1 MKAIGLIA
9 SSNGLGHLR
18 RIINLAIGFQ
28 DLGYR
33 TEILAQSIQISR
45 IQSELKSLNR
55 SLNFTPI
62 EIYGIEGPAW
72 FKSGCNLSQPP
83 KKIIDKID
91 KLDFIVSDN
100 SLWALRYCKKVY
112 LFGHFNWIDY
122 WTLGGFSNFS
132 PTVKKV
138 FEEELNL
145 FEKIRISFQFDI
157 FSLNSNRL
165 SNVNVKKINLMR
177 YDSDFHMPISTNRQ
191 PIIWKAV
198 GTTGL
203 NSNRDFK
210 FLEKSK
216 LKIIEKETYKLTFS
230 KYKPTLV
237 IGRPGLG
244 TIRDCLAA
252 GVPFFPIWDKA
263 DVELNSNV
271 NHLHMLGLLPFK
283 DAECSTYN
291 FEDAI
296 NLAYA
301 GQLDKF
307 WTEIWLKISEST
319 YTICEQ
325 MVALINKN

>member
-1 MKAIGLIA
+1 MNAIGLIA

-28 DLGYR
+28 DLGLR
-33 TEILAQSIQISR
+33 TEIFAQSIQIDK
-45 IQSELKSLNR
+45 IKSELKLLNK

-72 FKSGCNLSQPP
+72 LKSGCNLSQPP
-83 KKIIDKID
+83 KKVIEKIE
-91 KLDFIVSDN
+91 KLDFIISDN
-100 SLWALRYCKKVY
+100 SLWALKYCKRFY

-122 WTLGGFSNFS
+122 WTLGGISKFS
-132 PTVKKV
+132 PKVKKV

-145 FEKIRISFQFDI
+145 FEKIRMSFQFNV
-157 FSLNSNRL
+157 FHLNSNRL
-165 SNVNVKKINLMR
+165 SNINVKKINLMR
-177 YDSDFHMPISTNRQ
+177 YNSDVHMPISTNRQ
-191 PIIWKAV
+191 PVIWKAV

-203 NSNRDFK
+203 NSERDFE
-210 FLEKSK
+210 FLEKPK
-216 LKIIEKETYKLTFS
+216 IKIIEKETYKLTFS
-230 KYKPTLV
+230 KNKPTLV

-271 NHLHMLGLLPFK
+271 KHLQMLGLLPFK
-283 DAECSTYN
+283 DTVYSTN
-291 FEDAI
+291 NLNEAI
-296 NLAYA
+296 NLACT

-307 WTEIWLKISEST
+307 WIEIWPKISDNT

-325 MVALINKN
+325 MVALISKN